1 MKVSSRNI
9 KTIKSRLEWL
19 KNECKIETADV
30 PCIGDDTIYLAFPYD
45 DFEDGIDIEDFI
57 DYTSDLE
64 HLVRVDDSTV
74 RMGNIRQTI
83 LIIDDYRYYYL
94 TPSVEYNDDILKLRI
109 EEKPLLVGIIA
120 SKEGIYNDFFGVRPM
135 TGYKAVELRY
145 KGDKRLTPSEEDEI
159 IARYLY
165 FIVSK
170 YDCSIEIGTFDYWE
184 DLTGE
189 DKPEDYEISAKE
201 LVPYS
206 DAMEYYT
213 EALRIFDLEIQFHH
227 LYKIIEHFS
236 PIVAKKLAYE
246 RLNQKLD
253 SLAVVKRD
261 YQYLDSLL
269 ELSKHYELSKSD
281 SVLCKTVLQECVDI
295 VPIYTILPKSVQ
307 KEISRR
313 CSFKISNLNDC
324 SSKEIAQVKDELS
337 KIIYSTRNR
346 IVHAKSNWETSDYAC
361 EGEDMEEMNE
371 FMKALAQCLIVW
383 NGRQP
388 KEFRI

>member
-9 KTIKSRLEWL
+9 KSIKSRIEWL
-19 KNECKIETADV
+19 KNECSIEAADV
-30 PCIGDDTIYLAFPYD
+30 PCIGDDTIYLEFPYD
-45 DFEDGIDIEDFI
+45 DFEDGICIKDFI

-64 HLVRVDDSTV
+64 HLVRENDSTV

-83 LIIDDYRYYYL
+83 LNIDDYRYYYL
-94 TPSVEYNDDILKLRI
+94 TPSVEYNDDILELRI
-109 EEKPLLVGIIA
+109 VEKPLLVGIIA
-120 SKEGIYNDFFGVRPM
+120 SKEGIFNDFFGVRPM

-145 KGDKRLTPSEEDEI
+145 KGFKRLTPGGEDEI
-159 IARYLY
+159 IAQYLY

-170 YDCSIEIGTFDYWE
+170 YDCSIEIGTFDYWD

-189 DKPEDYEISAKE
+189 DKPEDYELSNE
-201 LVPYS
+201 DLVPYS

-213 EALRIFDLEIQFHH
+213 QALRINDFEIQFHH

-269 ELSKHYELSKSD
+269 ELSKHYEFSKSD
-281 SVLCKTVLQECVDI
+281 SILCKTVLQECVDI
-295 VPIYTILPKSVQ
+295 VPIYKLLPGSVR
-307 KEISRR
+307 KEISKR
-313 CSFKISNLNDC
+313 CSFKILSINDC
-324 SSKEIAQVKDELS
+324 STKEITQIKDELS

-346 IVHAKSNWETSDYAC
+346 IVHAKSNWEPSDYAC
-361 EGEDMEEMNE
+361 EGEDMEKMNA
-371 FMKALAQCLIVW
+371 FMKALAQCLIIW